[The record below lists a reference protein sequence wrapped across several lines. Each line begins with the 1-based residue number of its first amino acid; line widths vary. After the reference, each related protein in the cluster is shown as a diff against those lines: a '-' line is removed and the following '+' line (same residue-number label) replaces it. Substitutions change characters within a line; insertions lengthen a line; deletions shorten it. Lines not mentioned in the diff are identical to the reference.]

1 MKIDDSVQ
9 FVCFETTLDREQ
21 FIKRW
26 EQYNHSLNSNVD
38 VTLQQSEENG
48 TFKYI
53 AQHHLASAELQFK
66 FFNEIRGRVIQVP
79 IKTTKAGGYSIL
91 QAERLDDS
99 ARNERKIFV
108 FLTDSIVDLAIYK
121 QLGVPGNL
129 NIYQAYYEN
138 CKYTY
143 ILEYFV
149 ETRNAL
155 SLQTQLKQPGV
166 ADVGVYKECIHIKN
180 QQPSAEKGFYVWPTN

>member
-1 MKIDDSVQ
+1 M
-9 FVCFETTLDREQ
+9 
-21 FIKRW
+21 
-26 EQYNHSLNSNVD
+26 
-38 VTLQQSEENG
+38 
-48 TFKYI
+48 
-53 AQHHLASAELQFK
+53 
-66 FFNEIRGRVIQVP
+66 P